1 MARKYRDYKADP
13 TIKAP
18 IIAWFFNRGV
28 FQLVYTGLAA
38 FSVVAMVLLY
48 STGANAWK
56 KITTEPVD
64 VSPYQEIA
72 SVNSPGRD
80 WAEQFIQKIPPSLSG
95 WTVSDVIKPQNI
107 KADNC
112 AFNENPSTT
121 LLSTHVAN
129 SGDAEARVLLY
140 GAGQASADFDK
151 YKSLLEK
158 CSNTETVEQEFGKTL
173 LYTNGFL
180 MTMGDAILNVIS
192 TDNTQRDE
200 LYNFYYKEMQDSLKA
215 SSCLDLNVSGDDS
228 TRSFFYDPEN
238 YQGLKETTV
247 VETQVDTTNIPT
259 VSALTIDEIENP
271 DVEKPES
278 PLPQS
283 FPELPKNEVSKPAL
297 PKEIE
302 NRDDFSAEAVY
313 NIADKNGPGCGW
325 SWSAQKQPIY
335 DEADL
340 SVEKNS
346 TIVEQQNNI
355 DKEAQSYVDQKN
367 NWAVETALILP
378 SVNNWNQYAQNV
390 NNVHTKW
397 DWLNTERDKLY
408 EPWHNYVEEYNDW
421 ETFDQRK
428 SDAITAYNEEL
439 QKCLDK
445 QEEYLEW
452 EEKWGE
458 LYAQQQVEENSPTAP
473 TPPEETESPTDEPTS
488 PESPVESPTEAPTPT
503 DEPTEPANIPDPP
516 ENCEILPERP
526 VIMDQEKPSEPQ
538 SPAIPEGVTI
548 PDSWE
553 KP

>member
-64 VSPYQEIA
+64 VSPYQEIT
-72 SVNSPGRD
+72 SVNSSGRD

-95 WTVSDVIKPQNI
+95 WTVTDVIKPQNI

-180 MTMGDAILNVIS
+180 MTMGDAILNVNS

-228 TRSFFYDPEN
+228 TRSFFYNPEN

-247 VETQVDTTNIPT
+247 VEAQVDTTNIPT
-259 VSALTIDEIENP
+259 VSALTVDEIENP

-283 FPELPKNEVSKPAL
+283 FPELPKNEISKPSL

-302 NRDDFSAEAVY
+302 NRDDFSTEAVY

-340 SVEKNS
+340 SVEKNT

-367 NWAVETALILP
+367 NWAMEIALILP

-408 EPWHNYVEEYNDW
+408 EPWHNYVEEHNDW

-445 QEEYLEW
+445 QEKYLEW
-452 EEKWGE
+452 EEEWGE

-473 TPPEETESPTDEPTS
+473 TPPEETDLPTDEPTS
-488 PESPVESPTEAPTPT
+488 PENPVESPTEAPTPT

>member
-56 KITTEPVD
+56 KIITEPVD
-64 VSPYQEIA
+64 VSPYQEIT

-140 GAGQASADFDK
+140 GAGQASADFGK

-180 MTMGDAILNVIS
+180 MTMGDAILNVNS

-228 TRSFFYDPEN
+228 TRSFFYNPEN

-247 VETQVDTTNIPT
+247 VEAQVDTANIPT
-259 VSALTIDEIENP
+259 VSALTVDEIENP

-283 FPELPKNEVSKPAL
+283 FPELPKNEISKPSL
-297 PKEIE
+297 PKETE
-302 NRDDFSAEAVY
+302 NRDDFSTEAVY

-340 SVEKNS
+340 SVEKNT

-355 DKEAQSYVDQKN
+355 DKEAQNYVDQKN
-367 NWAVETALILP
+367 NWAMETALILP
-378 SVNNWNQYAQNV
+378 SVNSWNQYAQNV

-408 EPWHNYVEEYNDW
+408 EPWHNYVEEHNDW

-445 QEEYLEW
+445 QEKYLEW
-452 EEKWGE
+452 EEEWGE
-458 LYAQQQVEENSPTAP
+458 LYAQQQIEENSPTAP
-473 TPPEETESPTDEPTS
+473 TPPEETDSPTDEPTS